1 MRGERL
7 KSFHVSSFLSGK
19 MSELEKRFERD
30 IAEMLKLHM
39 AYDSVIEGYTEVR
52 MFLKQA
58 IHISGVPDFLAPY
71 FEKR

>member
-1 MRGERL
+1 
-7 KSFHVSSFLSGK
+7 